1 MKLYFP
7 EGIFSFYDNHCYV
20 VHEETQELFCLF
32 VCFKLSTYISEFVKK
47 IFIFMTFCYR
57 KYYSCCF
64 QIVSKTLEESAY
76 DFLIDECTIDSYV
89 TGTHDS
95 YIACGANRVGEGNFT
110 AVIKRHSKNFHC
122 FPRNTLFEKYWY
134 PV

>member
-1 MKLYFP
+1 
-7 EGIFSFYDNHCYV
+7 
-20 VHEETQELFCLF
+20 
-32 VCFKLSTYISEFVKK
+32 
-47 IFIFMTFCYR
+47 MTFRCR

-95 YIACGANRVGEGNFT
+95 YIACGVNRVGEGTFT

-122 FPRNTLFEKYWY
+122 FPRNTLFEKY
-134 PV
+134 

>member
-7 EGIFSFYDNHCYV
+7 EGIFNFYDNHCYV
-20 VHEETQELFCLF
+20 VHEETRELFCLF

-95 YIACGANRVGEGNFT
+95 YIACGVNRVGEGTFT
-110 AVIKRHSKNFHC
+110 AVIKRHFKNFHC
-122 FPRNTLFEKYWY
+122 FPRNTLFEKY
-134 PV
+134 